1 MPTERKINSVE
12 EMRRWMEECTVAIST
27 DYTGLSVSAMTGLRR
42 SLREKNVQFRIIK
55 NTLAY
60 RAADAAGRPAFKE
73 IVEGP
78 TAFAFSYGEPTDP
91 AKALVE
97 FIRATRSPLK
107 IRGGIL
113 GDRILTLEEVN
124 NLATLPSKEELIAR
138 LMGQLNAPAAG
149 LVYVLNANIA
159 GLARVLQRHVENL
172 EKVAE

>member
-1 MPTERKINSVE
+1 
-12 EMRRWMEECTVAIST
+12 MEECTVAIST
-27 DYTGLSVSAMTGLRR
+27 DYTGLSVSAMTELRR
-42 SLREKNVQFRIIK
+42 SLREKNVQFRIVK

-73 IVEGP
+73 IVDGP
-78 TAFAFSYGEPTDP
+78 TAFAFSNGEPVDP
-91 AKALVE
+91 AKALVD
-97 FIRATRSPLK
+97 FIRTTRSPLK

-113 GDRILTLEEVN
+113 GDRVLTLEEVN

-159 GLARVLQRHVENL
+159 GLARLLQRHVENL
-172 EKVAE
+172 EKVTE

>member
-1 MPTERKINSVE
+1 MPTERKVNAVE
-12 EMRRWMEECTVAIST
+12 EMRQWMEECTVAIST

-42 SLREKNVQFRIIK
+42 NLREKNVQFRIIK

-78 TAFAFSYGEPTDP
+78 TAFAFSNGEPIDP
-91 AKALVE
+91 AKTLVD
-97 FIRATRSPLK
+97 FIRTTRSPLK

-113 GDRILTLEEVN
+113 GDRMLTSEEVN

-138 LMGQLNAPAAG
+138 LMGQLNAPATG
-149 LVYVLNANIA
+149 LVYVLNATIA

-172 EKVAE
+172 EKEIE

>member
-27 DYTGLSVSAMTGLRR
+27 DYTGLSVSAMTELRR
-42 SLREKNVQFRIIK
+42 SLREKNVQFRIVK

-78 TAFAFSYGEPTDP
+78 TAFAFSNGEPTDP
-91 AKALVE
+91 AKALVD
-97 FIRATRSPLK
+97 FIRTTRSPLK

-113 GDRILTLEEVN
+113 GDRVLTLEEVN

-159 GLARVLQRHVENL
+159 GLARLLQRHVENL